1 MSRDQVSRAVVTLM
15 QIYSAAEGRAWRL
28 VPIRRVVGITCSPAE
43 GDAERISDALS
54 VLGHL
59 ALMRLVRQSGAGVQL
74 TPEGA
79 ATAEAWCAQV
89 WFSFRKAESDARAR
103 F

>member
-1 MSRDQVSRAVVTLM
+1 MNRDQVWRAVVTLV
-15 QIYSAAEGRAWRL
+15 QIYSAAEGQAWRM
-28 VPIRRVVGITCSPAE
+28 VPISRVE
-43 GDAERISDALS
+43 GELDELLS

-59 ALMRLVRQSGAGVQL
+59 ALMNLVRQSGAGVQL

-89 WFSFRKAESDARAR
+89 WFSFRKAESDARR
-103 F
+103 

>member
-1 MSRDQVSRAVVTLM
+1 MNRDQVWRAVVTLL
-15 QIYSAAEGRAWRL
+15 QLHAAADGQPWRV
-28 VPIRRVVGITCSPAE
+28 VPISRVVGIMRSPAE

-59 ALMRLVRQSGAGVQL
+59 ALMNLVRQSGAGVQL

-79 ATAEAWCAQV
+79 ATAEVWCAQV
-89 WFSFRKAESDARAR
+89 WFSFRKAESDARR
-103 F
+103 